1 MLEIIFFYLF
11 FGSIA
16 LYYGVGLKKILT
28 IRKTPLCYL
37 KDVLKSLF
45 ITVSVSS
52 ATFLLEEY
60 VFARLGISEIY
71 PFFMTIFFAAISYGI
86 HRLIKTRVFDFTED
100 YIVPFMIVLMSLTEG
115 FSFLSTILIC
125 VSGVLSFYLLI
136 LFVFALR
143 TRFKIYQK
151 DAGEKPFFMLL
162 LGTAVLFI
170 AIYGFNASWLNLG
183 LIL

>member
-1 MLEIIFFYLF
+1 
-11 FGSIA
+11 
-16 LYYGVGLKKILT
+16 
-28 IRKTPLCYL
+28 
-37 KDVLKSLF
+37 
-45 ITVSVSS
+45 
-52 ATFLLEEY
+52 
-60 VFARLGISEIY
+60 
-71 PFFMTIFFAAISYGI
+71 
-86 HRLIKTRVFDFTED
+86 
-100 YIVPFMIVLMSLTEG
+100 MIVLMSLTEG

>member
-71 PFFMTIFFAAISYGI
+71 PFFMTIFFAAISYGKI
-86 HRLIKTRVFDFTED
+86 GRASCRERV
-100 YIVPFMIVLMSLTEG
+100 
-115 FSFLSTILIC
+115 
-125 VSGVLSFYLLI
+125 
-136 LFVFALR
+136 
-143 TRFKIYQK
+143 
-151 DAGEKPFFMLL
+151 
-162 LGTAVLFI
+162 
-170 AIYGFNASWLNLG
+170 
-183 LIL
+183 